1 SNIKEIRLMKK
12 YIAGLSILLVAIF
25 LVACGDNNEE
35 NASNEA
41 APEQEAEQVEIS
53 DDEKVPDDD
62 IVAVI
67 NDEDVEDETYNIIYA
82 QIKSFDTES
91 DKDYDQKE
99 NQELTMD
106 SLIDRIVLLQ
116 YAKDD
121 GIEVSEEEAEDEID
135 TIKSENEDNY
145 KNILDQFQM
154 SEDGFKEQLRF
165 ELTLD
170 KFKEKKIDEEV
181 SDEEVQEAYDELAE
195 ENEDVPELDEV
206 EDQLKTNL
214 LDQKTNEALQKKIDK
229 VKEDAEIDEKLDA

>member
-1 SNIKEIRLMKK
+1 MKK
-12 YIAGLSILLVAIF
+12 YISGLSILLVAIF

-62 IVAVI
+62 VVAVI
-67 NDEDVEDETYNIIYA
+67 NDEDVEGETYNIIYA
-82 QIKSFDTES
+82 QLKSFATQS
-91 DKDYDQKE
+91 DQDVDQKE
-99 NQELTMD
+99 IQELTMD

-116 YAKDD
+116 YAKDE

-170 KFKEKKIDEEV
+170 KFKEKEIDEEV

>member
-1 SNIKEIRLMKK
+1 
-12 YIAGLSILLVAIF
+12 
-25 LVACGDNNEE
+25 
-35 NASNEA
+35 SNEA

-62 IVAVI
+62 VVAVI
-67 NDEDVEDETYNIIYA
+67 NDEDVEGETYNIIYA
-82 QIKSFDTES
+82 QLKSFATQS
-91 DKDYDQKE
+91 DQDVDQKE
-99 NQELTMD
+99 IQELTMN
-106 SLIDRIVLLQ
+106 SLIDHIVLLQ
-116 YAKDD
+116 Y
-121 GIEVSEEEAEDEID
+121 AEDEID
-135 TIKSENEDNY
+135 TIKYENEDNY

-154 SEDGFKEQLRF
+154 SEDEFKEQLRF

-170 KFKEKKIDEEV
+170 KFKEKKIDEDV

>member
-1 SNIKEIRLMKK
+1 MKK
-12 YIAGLSILLVAIF
+12 YISGLSILLVAIF

-62 IVAVI
+62 VVAVI
-67 NDEDVEDETYNIIYA
+67 NDEDVEGETYNIIYA
-82 QIKSFDTES
+82 QLKSFATQS
-91 DKDYDQKE
+91 DQDVDQKE
-99 NQELTMD
+99 IQELTMD

-116 YAKDD
+116 YAKDE

>member
-1 SNIKEIRLMKK
+1 MKK

-62 IVAVI
+62 VVAVI
-67 NDEDVEDETYNIIYA
+67 NDEDVEGETYNIIYA
-82 QIKSFDTES
+82 QLKSFATQS
-91 DKDYDQKE
+91 DQDVDQKE
-99 NQELTMD
+99 IQELTMD

-116 YAKDD
+116 YAKDE

-170 KFKEKKIDEEV
+170 KFKEKEIDEEV

>member
-1 SNIKEIRLMKK
+1 MKK
-12 YIAGLSILLVAIF
+12 YIVGLSILLVAIF

-62 IVAVI
+62 VVAVI
-67 NDEDVEDETYNIIYA
+67 NDEDVEGETYNIIYA
-82 QIKSFDTES
+82 QLKSFATQS
-91 DKDYDQKE
+91 DQDVDQKE
-99 NQELTMD
+99 IQELTMD

-116 YAKDD
+116 YAKDE

>member
-1 SNIKEIRLMKK
+1 MKK

-25 LVACGDNNEE
+25 LVACGDNNDE
-35 NASNEA
+35 NASNGA
-41 APEQEAEQVEIS
+41 AQEVEQVEIS

-62 IVAVI
+62 VVAVI
-67 NDEDVEDETYNIIYA
+67 NDEDVAGETYNVIYA
-82 QIKSFDTES
+82 QLKSFANQSGQDV
-91 DKDYDQKE
+91 DQKE
-99 NQELTMD
+99 IQELTMD
-106 SLIDRIVLLQ
+106 SLVDRIVLLQ
-116 YAKDD
+116 YAKDE
-121 GIEVSEEEAEDEID
+121 GIEVSEKEAEDEID

-170 KFKEKKIDEEV
+170 KFKEKKIDEDV

-206 EDQLKTNL
+206 EDQLKASL